1 LASGKSSAKMAP
13 RRSVRFDDQYR
24 VRWGDLLAG
33 IDEAG
38 RGPLAGPV
46 VAACVALRPGAK
58 LPGVRDSK
66 LMSPR
71 EREEALERIRAQ
83 AVATGV
89 GVASVVEVDA
99 FNIRVASLLAMR
111 RAVEALGITPQG
123 LLVDGKDAIVHQ
135 SPCEAVVDGDA
146 KSLVVA
152 AASVLAKVT
161 RDAMMDAFASRFPEY
176 RFELNKGYGTPEHLE
191 ALRRHGPCEIH
202 RKTFRP
208 VRELL
213 AVQEVFEG
221 F

>member
-1 LASGKSSAKMAP
+1 MALK
-13 RRSVRFDDQYR
+13 RLIRFDDEYR
-24 VRWGDLLAG
+24 ARWGDLLAG

-58 LPGVRDSK
+58 LRGVRDSK
-66 LMSPR
+66 LLTAR
-71 EREEALERIRAQ
+71 RRVEALERIRDQ
-83 AVATGV
+83 AAATGV
-89 GVASVVEVDA
+89 GVASVAEIDA
-99 FNIRVASLLAMR
+99 FNIRMATLLAMR
-111 RAVEALGITPQG
+111 RAVEALGIEPQG
-123 LLVDGKDAIVHQ
+123 FLVDGRDAILHE

-152 AASVLAKVT
+152 AASILAKVT
-161 RDAMMDAFASRFPEY
+161 RDAMMEENAPRFPEY
-176 RFELNKGYGTPEHLE
+176 RFEWNKGYGTPEHLE
-191 ALRRHGPCEIH
+191 ALRLHGPCEIH
-202 RKTFRP
+202 RKSFRP